1 MWESSTEHSFRFFR
15 VANNALPAAFAIHQ
29 ALKTELKVENRIGAT
44 FGKVYCGVVGGVRR
58 HEFAVMGAPV
68 NLAARL
74 MGSKVNRGI
83 LVDEAVREQA
93 GNRFLFNSLPP
104 VQAKGYDKPVPILEP
119 MNAVSTNKKKKSSY
133 PFVGRN
139 EEKSSISSVAE
150 VMLKDPMNSH
160 SSVVFLIGESGTG
173 KSALAAAVVDEI
185 KHTKREEDPK
195 IIASARSTSSE
206 TEQRIPLR

>member
-1 MWESSTEHSFRFFR
+1 
-15 VANNALPAAFAIHQ
+15 
-29 ALKTELKVENRIGAT
+29 
-44 FGKVYCGVVGGVRR
+44 
-58 HEFAVMGAPV
+58 
-68 NLAARL
+68 L